1 MFNKNSF
8 LVENFNIAMNNKS
21 ISMNITNVIA
31 SDPNQNIMEFS
42 CEVCTSKRH
51 RFIRIVHI
59 FRFLKNLKKYWVLN
73 AYISNSQR
81 LTRRNLA
88 VFTTLI

>member
-8 LVENFNIAMNNKS
+8 LVKNFNKAMNNKS
-21 ISMNITNVIA
+21 IYMNITSVIA
-31 SDPNQNIMEFS
+31 NDPYQNIVKFS
-42 CEVCTSKRH
+42 CKVCTSKRY